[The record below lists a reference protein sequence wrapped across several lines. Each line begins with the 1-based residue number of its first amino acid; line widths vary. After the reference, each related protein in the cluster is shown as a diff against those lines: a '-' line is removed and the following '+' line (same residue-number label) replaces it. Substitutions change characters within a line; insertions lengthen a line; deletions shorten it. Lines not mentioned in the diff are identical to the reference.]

1 MSDFRM
7 DLKVEVIGINN
18 DGTFTF
24 KFIPDPNRYSLKTV
38 NGVEGY
44 WDKFDE
50 LFLPLD
56 EFVKMIKTM
65 KNCPIYDPKKT
76 VTDITTYTQ
85 ERIEYLN
92 LNFGKNQESYQF
104 YDKSEEFLDSLKKD
118 KLRFVILSIDI
129 VGSTKM
135 SQELSIEDNSKIIQL
150 FSSEIS
156 QLINGFSGYV
166 LKYVGDGIIAY
177 FPEPNYIGMID
188 NAIDCALSMK
198 YFIINGLNTILN
210 NKGLPS
216 IKFRIGLDSGEAM
229 VLTIGSKISKNHKD
243 LIGKTINLTTKIQG
257 LADPNQILAGEAT
270 IRNAHYNYR
279 MLFDKMEL
287 PDTWSYSNE
296 ESNAKYSVFCFKF

>member
-1 MSDFRM
+1 MTDFRM
-7 DLKVEVIGINN
+7 DLKVEVVGINN
-18 DGTFTF
+18 DGIFTF

-44 WDKFDE
+44 WDKFEE

-56 EFVKMIKTM
+56 EFVKMVKTM

-104 YDKSEEFLDSLKKD
+104 YDKSEEFLDSLNKD

-210 NKGLPS
+210 NKGLP
-216 IKFRIGLDSGEAM
+216 
-229 VLTIGSKISKNHKD
+229 
-243 LIGKTINLTTKIQG
+243 
-257 LADPNQILAGEAT
+257 
-270 IRNAHYNYR
+270 
-279 MLFDKMEL
+279 
-287 PDTWSYSNE
+287 
-296 ESNAKYSVFCFKF
+296 